1 MIKQAVILA
10 AGLGSRLGELTKNM
24 PKGFLQIDGVAIV
37 ENSIKKLISV
47 GVEEIIIGTGYK
59 AEFYENLANK
69 YNCIKTVYNK
79 DYEKTSSMVTLNVC
93 KQFINNDFLLLES
106 DLIYDKIGLF
116 VLINDER
123 SNVILSS
130 GKTYSGDEVYLSV
143 NNNFELVSVSKDKTK
158 IQNPF
163 AELVGISKITKNTL
177 NEMCNFYEKFADIKI
192 DYENVLEQIS
202 RQNLAD
208 IFVRKIEYYAWSEI
222 DNETMLQTA
231 INEIYPRI
239 KENESLL
246 NVRREI
252 LLNPGPATTTDS
264 VKYAQVIADICPR
277 EREFGDLVKWCTD
290 ELTNFVAD
298 NNKYTCIMFACSGTG
313 VDEAMI
319 SSCVNTNANQNLL
332 VIDNGAYG
340 ARLANIAKNFN
351 MNFDV
356 IKSSSY
362 EALDINVLEN
372 AFKTGKYNA
381 LAIVYHETTTGL
393 LNPLEIICPLAK
405 KYGLITIVDA
415 ISAYAGMPMDLEKLQ
430 IDFMSATSNKHI
442 GAMAG
447 IGFVIAKKSALETIK
462 NYQRKNYYF
471 DLYEQYKYFVDNNYQ
486 LRFTP
491 PVQSF
496 YALRQAILET
506 KIETIQKRFERMQK
520 CHQILLSALENLALE
535 CLVKKENQSG
545 FITAILPPKSNKY
558 SFENLHEVAKNNGFT
573 IYPGKLGNID
583 TFRIANMGDI
593 KPSEMQKF
601 TLILE
606 KYINSLN

>member
-208 IFVRKIEYYAWSEI
+208 IFVKKIEYYAWSEI

-319 SSCVNTNANQNLL
+319 SSCVNTNANQKLL

>member
-319 SSCVNTNANQNLL
+319 SSCVNTNANQKLL

-430 IDFMSATSNKHI
+430 IDFMSSTSNKHI

>member
-319 SSCVNTNANQNLL
+319 SSCVNTNANQKLL